1 MHAEICAPVHLEK
14 MAWSYRSKRTYSRS
28 ARRSFRRRRMARPR
42 YRRRYGRGRRSR
54 KTTSPIVKLSL
65 DSTWSLRENGFNLWH
80 PFAFI
85 PTAIPG
91 FTDYYSTYSH
101 FRIVKAVL
109 QISRQLQGVSNNGLL
124 NHYLIVGSRPF
135 VASTAPARLDVN
147 TSVEYLAP
155 GLEESRLRQARWQR
169 SIYPQT
175 NTSRVRAG
183 FKPYTVVQTLG
194 PTTVGDNVKWQRI
207 WEGKRWMPFSWAWG
221 VQGSTSSMVF
231 YGPYC
236 VTETPV
242 GDVANTPENKVA
254 CTLTVYCQFRGQK

>member
-1 MHAEICAPVHLEK
+1 
-14 MAWSYRSKRTYSRS
+14 MAWTYRSRRYSSRMV
-28 ARRSFRRRRMARPR
+28 RRSFRRRRMARPR
-42 YRRRYGRGRRSR
+42 YRRRYGRGRRSH

-65 DSTWSLRENGFNLWH
+65 DSTWSLRENGNNLWH

-91 FTDYYSTYSH
+91 FTDYYATYSH

-109 QISRQLQGVSNNGLL
+109 QISRQLYGVSNNGLL

-135 VASTAPARLDVN
+135 AASVGPARLDIN

-155 GLEESRLRQARWQR
+155 GLEEAKLRQARWQR
-169 SIYPQT
+169 SVYPQT
-175 NTSRVRAG
+175 NTTRVRAG
-183 FKPYTVVQTLG
+183 FKPYTLVQTLG
-194 PTTVGDNVKWQRI
+194 PTTASDNVKWQRI
-207 WEGKRWMPFSWAWG
+207 WEGKRWMPFSWAYG

-236 VTETPV
+236 VAETPV
-242 GDVANTPENKVA
+242 GDVSNTPENKVA
-254 CTLTVYCQFRGQK
+254 CTLTIYCQFRGQK

>member
-1 MHAEICAPVHLEK
+1 MVISQQAYLQPFGEAILSPTSHGSSSLSPSLWP
-14 MAWSYRSKRTYSRS
+14 WSPLSQDYL
-28 ARRSFRRRRMARPR
+28 
-42 YRRRYGRGRRSR
+42 
-54 KTTSPIVKLSL
+54 PIVKLSL

-147 TSVEYLAP
+147 TSVEYLALAWRSRDSVRLDGSVASILRRTLAVS
-155 GLEESRLRQARWQR
+155 GLAS
-169 SIYPQT
+169 S
-175 NTSRVRAG
+175 
-183 FKPYTVVQTLG
+183 
-194 PTTVGDNVKWQRI
+194 PT
-207 WEGKRWMPFSWAWG
+207 P
-221 VQGSTSSMVF
+221 
-231 YGPYC
+231 
-236 VTETPV
+236 
-242 GDVANTPENKVA
+242 
-254 CTLTVYCQFRGQK
+254 